1 MGQLLRAQQSVLP
14 NTISFSEQWNR
25 SASNLTVPA
34 LQYGRQSTDVAT
46 KRSVI
51 PRRTL
56 QRYIYE
62 KGTIFMSDVIK
73 YY

>member
-1 MGQLLRAQQSVLP
+1 MGQLLLAKQSVLP
-14 NTISFSEQWNR
+14 NTISFSKQWNR
-25 SASNLTVPA
+25 SASNVTVPA
-34 LQYGRQSTDVAT
+34 LQCGRQSTDAAT
-46 KRSVI
+46 ERCVI

>member
-1 MGQLLRAQQSVLP
+1 
-14 NTISFSEQWNR
+14 
-25 SASNLTVPA
+25 VPA
-34 LQYGRQSTDVAT
+34 LQYGRQSTDAAT
-46 KRSVI
+46 KRCVI